1 MFLSAFLPRS
11 YTSLSADVAVAVD
24 DDDDD
29 DDDDA
34 EGDRI
39 DRVGEAA
46 EARAGEEIE
55 GA

>member
-1 MFLSAFLPRS
+1 L
-11 YTSLSADVAVAVD
+11 VVVE
-24 DDDDD
+24 DD